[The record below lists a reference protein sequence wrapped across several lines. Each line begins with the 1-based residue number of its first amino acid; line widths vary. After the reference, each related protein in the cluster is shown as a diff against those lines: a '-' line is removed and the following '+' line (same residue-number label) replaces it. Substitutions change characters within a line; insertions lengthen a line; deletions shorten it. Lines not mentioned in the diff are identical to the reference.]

1 MCCLFGSNSCCNR
14 CSDVRIIRGPQGP
27 TGATGARGP
36 IGPQGPVGPIG
47 PTGATG
53 AVGPI
58 GPQGP
63 AGATGAIGPQGP
75 AGPTGATGPQG
86 PIGETGPVGPQ
97 GPVGP
102 TGATGPQGPIGETG
116 PVGPQGPA
124 GPTGATGPQG
134 PAGTSDA
141 IYANSEASTVATNS
155 IIPIEL
161 NTSTPN
167 TTLTVTDNAVNVS
180 EEGTYLVS
188 YFVNGSVSE
197 NDFTIALYVNG
208 AEVGGEN
215 IIQQSGAGASSKTVL
230 LNLPANSTVSLY
242 NISDQTATLSNAS
255 LLVLKVA

>member
-75 AGPTGATGPQG
+75 AGA
-86 PIGETGPVGPQ
+86 
-97 GPVGP
+97 
-102 TGATGPQGPIGETG
+102 
-116 PVGPQGPA
+116 
-124 GPTGATGPQG
+124 TGATGPQG

-141 IYANSEASTVATNS
+141 IYANSEASTVETNS
-155 IIPIEL
+155 IIPIGL

-188 YFVNGSVSE
+188 YFANGSVSE
-197 NDFTIALYVNG
+197 DDFTIALYVNG